1 MNLTSAFKYWNM
13 TRNWMSIWRRKLLS
27 LSWRSSSCI
36 QQRRTKIWTSCASLK
51 QTVCVR
57 TNLFACEIF
66 GKVEIHVVEFVAACR
81 HAFVVVVVDVVGS
94 VGSVGAGV
102 RFFHAAAFDVFEAI
116 RLERFEHFV
125 SILCLTKTNTH
136 AILDDEI
143 SREENPVV
151 VELRLWIASTR
162 LCRSSC
168 SACWRTPAATRTSS
182 RGCSRLASGYF
193 CLD

>member
-1 MNLTSAFKYWNM
+1 M
-13 TRNWMSIWRRKLLS
+13 
-27 LSWRSSSCI
+27 
-36 QQRRTKIWTSCASLK
+36 
-51 QTVCVR
+51 R

-151 VELRLWIASTR
+151 VELRL
-162 LCRSSC
+162 
-168 SACWRTPAATRTSS
+168 
-182 RGCSRLASGYF
+182 
-193 CLD
+193 